1 MDILLIKSFLPEI
14 FLSISILVVLV
25 FNAIII
31 TDTRYN
37 FPLLNR
43 EIFSQVTF
51 ILLLLVLLVDN
62 SQVEG
67 IFFNSLFCND
77 YSTKSLKFILISIL
91 LAALPSLHRSFT
103 FQELSFYE
111 FFIIILII
119 LFSSMLLIS
128 SCDFLSAYI
137 VIEIQALSF
146 YILAGFKRDSSFS
159 AEAGLKYFI
168 FGSFISGILLFGCS
182 LLYLALGTLHFQSI
196 GLLMYMPITGV
207 FSNLN
212 YLIFIGVFLI
222 VCTFLFKLSVF
233 PFHFWAPDVYEGSP
247 LSTAIVLSLLPK
259 ISLVCFFIK
268 FLLLFNTDC
277 EFIKIILLSSGT
289 CSIAWGTF
297 FAIQQKRLK
306 KLFVYSSIAQVGFIV
321 IALSLGSLNGFIST
335 YFFLLIYLI
344 TSLAQW
350 SLISILYFF
359 QSNIYSFSAIPL
371 KALFFSNLSGWF
383 IKAPVWTLILI
394 ILVFSI
400 AGIPPFSGF
409 WSKFFI
415 LNGLTDEKLIV
426 LPFVIVFISSIS
438 VFYYVRIVKISVF
451 EKFFY
456 FKGREQSIF
465 LSSFSFT
472 ENIITL
478 TLLYIL
484 IYTFFYPSFLL
495 LWCQKIV
502 LSSHFF

>member
-1 MDILLIKSFLPEI
+1 
-14 FLSISILVVLV
+14 
-25 FNAIII
+25 
-31 TDTRYN
+31 
-37 FPLLNR
+37 
-43 EIFSQVTF
+43 
-51 ILLLLVLLVDN
+51 
-62 SQVEG
+62 
-67 IFFNSLFCND
+67 
-77 YSTKSLKFILISIL
+77 
-91 LAALPSLHRSFT
+91 
-103 FQELSFYE
+103 
-111 FFIIILII
+111 
-119 LFSSMLLIS
+119 
-128 SCDFLSAYI
+128 
-137 VIEIQALSF
+137 
-146 YILAGFKRDSSFS
+146 
-159 AEAGLKYFI
+159 
-168 FGSFISGILLFGCS
+168 
-182 LLYLALGTLHFQSI
+182 
-196 GLLMYMPITGV
+196 MPITGV

-247 LSTAIVLSLLPK
+247 LSTATVLSLLPK